1 MAKEKTLCLIKP
13 DAVKANHIGEIIAI
27 LESQHFSI
35 LKMKLMKMNLNLAEK
50 FYNVHK
56 GKPFFDELVK
66 FMTSGEIVALVL
78 ERENAIGKLREIVG
92 NTDSNLAEDGTI
104 RNKFGTDKGQNAIH
118 ASDAQETANYEIS
131 VIFGK

>member
-1 MAKEKTLCLIKP
+1 
-13 DAVKANHIGEIIAI
+13 
-27 LESQHFSI
+27 
-35 LKMKLMKMNLNLAEK
+35 MNLNLAEK